1 VRLYLKPALGK
12 VPLAKLQTEH
22 VARMIQTLTARSDLS
37 STTVRYAGVVLRIA
51 LTRAVKSGKVQRNVA
66 TLADLPAKAKP
77 EIAPLSSGQISEFLE
92 ATRTDRFG
100 PLFVAAI
107 ATGLRQGELLAL
119 RWQDIDMDGA
129 SLSVRH
135 SLQIRSRVL
144 AEPKTENA
152 KRTLRIG
159 TEVISVLREQ
169 RRRQILERMAAG
181 PAWKDGGF
189 VFTTSVGTPLDSR
202 NLTRAFQ
209 AALALAGLPR
219 QRFHDLRH
227 ATATL
232 LLERGEE
239 LGVVSKVLGHSTV
252 TTTLDTYGHL
262 TSGMS
267 QRVAD
272 RMDVIVRRP
281 ASGA

>member
-1 VRLYLKPALGK
+1 MLSHTNAELDDRSGCTEPHRGCSCVGGQSAKRPSGIGARLGQLGHG
-12 VPLAKLQTEH
+12 VLQDPLADPCE
-22 VARMIQTLTARSDLS
+22 VALEG
-37 STTVRYAGVVLRIA
+37 GVV
-51 LTRAVKSGKVQRNVA
+51 
-66 TLADLPAKAKP
+66 
-77 EIAPLSSGQISEFLE
+77 
-92 ATRTDRFG
+92 
-100 PLFVAAI
+100 
-107 ATGLRQGELLAL
+107 
-119 RWQDIDMDGA
+119 
-129 SLSVRH
+129 
-135 SLQIRSRVL
+135 
-144 AEPKTENA
+144 EPENA

-159 TEVISVLREQ
+159 REVISVLCEQ

-181 PAWKDGGF
+181 PAWKDGDF